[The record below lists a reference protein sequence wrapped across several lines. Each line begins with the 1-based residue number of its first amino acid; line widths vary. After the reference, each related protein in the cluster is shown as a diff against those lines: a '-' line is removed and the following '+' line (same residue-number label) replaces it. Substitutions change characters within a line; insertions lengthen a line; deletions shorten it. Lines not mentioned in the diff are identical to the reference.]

1 MEQKKLNYYLQDEL
15 DEDLN
20 IDLKKIFFVLWSRKF
35 LICKIFASVFVFF
48 ILLTFILPKKWQVDA
63 DLYINKSNNTNM
75 AEINPYFIE
84 EIGSGGGMAAMLSGG
99 GGNLMNEI
107 ELMQSPLVIDKVIK
121 ENDLRFKPLFGFIP
135 TAKTGEYLTT
145 EKFLKKKN
153 LKIEIKKGTNVVS
166 ISYKNKNKDLAYAVV
181 TSLIT
186 NYVELRKEL
195 MNEKAKS
202 DTKILESEY
211 NKVKADLDK
220 RIKTVNGL
228 PSNAMTGAGN
238 LAAMSAFS
246 KSAQTAMSTMQGQ
259 FIAGEKSQIALRED
273 TEKLTQLSSK
283 LQWAKLV
290 DSISDSSKV
299 VLLKEPLPL
308 RDWEYKSPKL
318 LINIILGIVFGA
330 IASLIGVILKEITD
344 KKLAY
349 SMLGDEIIYNVE
361 EDLSE
366 IKKVLLANNDKSVTI
381 VAFNSIP
388 NVIISELQKYRN
400 INYVQADLT
409 EDFVNGIS
417 NAEKAIL
424 FVSVGK
430 TDSKLYK
437 SIKEILSNKNKQ
449 IIKEVLV

>member
-1 MEQKKLNYYLQDEL
+1 MEQQKLNYYVQDEL

-20 IDLKKIFFVLWSRKF
+20 IDLKKIFFTLWSRKF
-35 LICKIFASVFVFF
+35 LICKIFAIVFVFF

-84 EIGSGGGMAAMLSGG
+84 EVGMGGGMAAMLSGG

-121 ENDLRFKPLFGFIP
+121 ENNLRFKKLYGIIP

-145 EKFLKKKN
+145 EKFLKKGP
-153 LKIEIKKGTNVVS
+153 KIEVKKGTNVVS
-166 ISYKNKNKDLAYAVV
+166 ISYKNKDKDLAYAVV
-181 TSLIT
+181 TGIIT

-220 RIKTVNGL
+220 RIKNVNGL

-290 DSISDSSKV
+290 DSMSDSSKV

-318 LINIILGIVFGA
+318 FTNIILGIVFGV

-349 SMLGDEIIYNVE
+349 SMLGDEIIYNAE
-361 EDLSE
+361 DDLSE

-381 VAFNSIP
+381 VAFSNIP
-388 NVIISELQKYRN
+388 NVIIRELQKYRN

-417 NAEKAIL
+417 NAEKTIL

-437 SIKEILSNKNKQ
+437 SIKEILIDKNKQ

>member
-1 MEQKKLNYYLQDEL
+1 MEQQKLNYYVQDEL

-20 IDLKKIFFVLWSRKF
+20 IDLKKIFFTLWSRKF
-35 LICKIFASVFVFF
+35 LICKIFAIVFVFF

-75 AEINPYFIE
+75 TEINPYFIE
-84 EIGSGGGMAAMLSGG
+84 EVGMGGGMAAMLSGG

-121 ENDLRFKPLFGFIP
+121 ENNLRFKKLYGI
-135 TAKTGEYLTT
+135 
-145 EKFLKKKN
+145 
-153 LKIEIKKGTNVVS
+153 IQ
-166 ISYKNKNKDLAYAVV
+166 DLAYAVV
-181 TSLIT
+181 TGIIT

-211 NKVKADLDK
+211 NKVKSDLDK
-220 RIKTVNGL
+220 RIKNVSGI

-290 DSISDSSKV
+290 DSMSDSSKV

-318 LINIILGIVFGA
+318 FTNIILGIVFGV

-349 SMLGDEIIYNVE
+349 SMLGDEIIYNAE
-361 EDLSE
+361 DDLSE

-381 VAFNSIP
+381 VAFSNIP
-388 NVIISELQKYRN
+388 NVIIRELQKYRN

-417 NAEKAIL
+417 NAEKTIL

-437 SIKEILSNKNKQ
+437 SIKEILIDKNKQ

>member
-1 MEQKKLNYYLQDEL
+1 MQTSNYQLKSQLEEDFNLDIKKILLALWTRKKLIL
-15 DEDLN
+15 
-20 IDLKKIFFVLWSRKF
+20 KIFSIVLV
-35 LICKIFASVFVFF
+35 LF
-48 ILLTFILPKKWQVDA
+48 ILSTYISTKIWKVEA

-84 EIGSGGGMAAMLSGG
+84 EVGMGSGLAAMLAGG
-99 GGNLMNEI
+99 SGNLLNEL
-107 ELMQSPLVIDKVIK
+107 ELLESPRVIDKVIR
-121 ENDLRFKPLFGFIP
+121 ENNLRFKPLFGFIP
-135 TAKTGEYLTT
+135 TIKTGQYLTSD
-145 EKFLKKKN
+145 KFLKSKK
-153 LKIEIKKGTNVVS
+153 LKIEIKKGTSVVS
-166 ISYKNKNKDLAYAVV
+166 ISYKHKDKELAYNVV
-181 TSLIT
+181 TSLIS

-195 MNEKAKS
+195 MSKKSKS

-211 NKVKADLDK
+211 NKVKAELDAK
-220 RIKTVNGL
+220 IKTVSGL
-228 PSNAMTGAGN
+228 PATAMTGSGQ

-246 KSAQTAMSTMQGQ
+246 NSARSAISNLQGQ
-259 FIAGEKSQIALRED
+259 FIAGEKSKIAVTEEA
-273 TEKLTQLSSK
+273 EKLTQLSSK

-290 DSISDSSKV
+290 ESMSDSSKV
-299 VLLKEPLPL
+299 VLLKEPLPPK
-308 RDWEYKSPKL
+308 DWEYVSPKL

-330 IASLIGVILKEITD
+330 IASLFAVMIAEMRD
-344 KKLAY
+344 KKLSY
-349 SMLGDEIIYNVE
+349 SMLGDEIIYNAE
-361 EDLSE
+361 DDLSE
-366 IKKVLLANNDKSVTI
+366 IKKVLLANNDKSMTI
-381 VAFNSIP
+381 VAFSNIP

-437 SIKEILSNKNKQ
+437 SIKEILSDKNKQ

>member
-1 MEQKKLNYYLQDEL
+1 MEQQKLNYYVQDEL

-20 IDLKKIFFVLWSRKF
+20 IDLKKIFFTLWSRKF
-35 LICKIFASVFVFF
+35 LICKIFAIVFVFF

-84 EIGSGGGMAAMLSGG
+84 EVGMGGGMAAMLSGG

-107 ELMQSPLVIDKVIK
+107 ELMQSPLVIDNVIK

-145 EKFLKKKN
+145 EKFLKKGP
-153 LKIEIKKGTNVVS
+153 KIEVKKGTNVVS
-166 ISYKNKNKDLAYAVV
+166 ISYKNKDKDLAYAVV
-181 TSLIT
+181 TGIIT

-220 RIKTVNGL
+220 RIKNVNGI

-290 DSISDSSKV
+290 DSMSDSSKV

-318 LINIILGIVFGA
+318 LINIILGIVFGT

-349 SMLGDEIIYNVE
+349 SMLGDEIIYNAE
-361 EDLSE
+361 DDLSE
-366 IKKVLLANNDKSVTI
+366 IKKVLLANKDKSMAI

-388 NVIISELQKYRN
+388 NVIITELQKYRN

-417 NAEKAIL
+417 NAEKTIL

-437 SIKEILSNKNKQ
+437 SIKEILIDKNKQ

>member
-1 MEQKKLNYYLQDEL
+1 MQQSINYMQDEL

-20 IDLKKIFFVLWSRKF
+20 IDLKKIFFTLWNRKF
-35 LICKIFASVFVFF
+35 LICKIFAIVFVFF

-84 EIGSGGGMAAMLSGG
+84 EVGMGGGMAAMLSGS

-145 EKFLKKKN
+145 EKFLKKKK
-153 LKIEIKKGTNVVS
+153 LKVEIKKGTNVVS
-166 ISYKNKNKDLAYAVV
+166 VSYKNKDRELAYNVII
-181 TSLIT
+181 SLIT
-186 NYVELRKEL
+186 NYVDLRKEL
-195 MNEKAKS
+195 MSEKSKS

-211 NKVKADLDK
+211 NKVKAELDAK
-220 RIKTVNGL
+220 MKTVSGL
-228 PSNAMTGAGN
+228 PATAMTGAGN

-246 KSAQTAMSTMQGQ
+246 NSARSAISNLQGQ
-259 FIAGEKSQIALRED
+259 FIAGEKSKIAVTEEA
-273 TEKLTQLSSK
+273 EKLTQLSSK

-290 DSISDSSKV
+290 ESMSDSSKV
-299 VLLKEPLPL
+299 VLIKEPLPPK
-308 RDWEYKSPKL
+308 DWEYASPKL
-318 LINIILGIVFGA
+318 LINIILGIVFGV
-330 IASLIGVILKEITD
+330 IASLIAVIFREITD
-344 KKLAY
+344 KKLSY
-349 SMLGDEIIYNVE
+349 SMLGDEIIYNAE

-366 IKKVLLANNDKSVTI
+366 IKKVLLANNDKSMTI
-381 VAFNSIP
+381 VAFSNIP

-409 EDFVNGIS
+409 EDFVNGVS
-417 NAEKAIL
+417 NAEKTIL

-437 SIKEILSNKNKQ
+437 SIKEILSDKNKQ

>member
-1 MEQKKLNYYLQDEL
+1 MQTSNYQLKSQLEEDFNLDIKKILLALWTRKKL
-15 DEDLN
+15 
-20 IDLKKIFFVLWSRKF
+20 ILKVFSIVLV
-35 LICKIFASVFVFF
+35 LF
-48 ILLTFILPKKWQVDA
+48 ILSTYITTKIWKVDA

-84 EIGSGGGMAAMLSGG
+84 EVGMGSGLAAMLAGG
-99 GGNLMNEI
+99 SGNLLNEL
-107 ELMQSPLVIDKVIK
+107 ELLESPRVIDKVIR
-121 ENDLRFKPLFGFIP
+121 ENNLRFKPLFGFIP
-135 TAKTGEYLTT
+135 TIKTGQYLTT
-145 EKFLKKKN
+145 EKFLKSKK

-166 ISYKNKNKDLAYAVV
+166 ISYKNKDKDLAYAVV
-181 TSLIT
+181 AGIIT
-186 NYVELRKEL
+186 NYVELRKDL

-220 RIKTVNGL
+220 RIKNVNGL

-259 FIAGEKSQIALRED
+259 FIAGEKSQIALREG

-283 LQWAKLV
+283 LEWAKLV
-290 DSISDSSKV
+290 ESMSDSSKV
-299 VLLKEPLPL
+299 VLLKEPLPPK
-308 RDWEYKSPKL
+308 DWEYASPKL
-318 LINIILGIVFGA
+318 LINIILGIIFGA
-330 IASLIGVILKEITD
+330 ISSLLAVMIAEMRD

-349 SMLGDEIIYNVE
+349 SMLGDEIIYNA
-361 EDLSE
+361 EDDLCDL
-366 IKKVLLANNDKSVTI
+366 KKVLLSNNDKQLAVI
-381 VAFNSIP
+381 AFSSIP
-388 NVIISELQKYRN
+388 NQIISELQKYRN

-409 EDFVNGIS
+409 ENFVAGVGS
-417 NAEKAIL
+417 AEKAIL

-437 SIKEILSNKNKQ
+437 SIKEILSDKNKQ

>member
-1 MEQKKLNYYLQDEL
+1 MEQQKLNYYVQDEL

-20 IDLKKIFFVLWSRKF
+20 IDLKKIFFTLWNRKF
-35 LICKIFASVFVFF
+35 LICKIFAIVFVFF

-84 EIGSGGGMAAMLSGG
+84 EVGMGGGMAAMLSGG

-145 EKFLKKKN
+145 EKFLKKGP
-153 LKIEIKKGTNVVS
+153 KIEVKKGTNVVS
-166 ISYKNKNKDLAYAVV
+166 ISYKNKDKDLAYAVV
-181 TSLIT
+181 TGIIT

-220 RIKTVNGL
+220 RIKNVNGL

-290 DSISDSSKV
+290 DSMSDSSKV

-318 LINIILGIVFGA
+318 FTNIILGIVFGV
-330 IASLIGVILKEITD
+330 IASLIAVIFKEITD

-349 SMLGDEIIYNVE
+349 SMLGDEIIYNAE

-381 VAFNSIP
+381 VAFSNIP

-409 EDFVNGIS
+409 ENFVAGVGS
-417 NAEKAIL
+417 AEKAIL
-424 FVSVGK
+424 FVSIGK

-437 SIKEILSNKNKQ
+437 SIKEILIDKNKQ

>member
-1 MEQKKLNYYLQDEL
+1 MQQSINYIQDEL

-20 IDLKKIFFVLWSRKF
+20 IDLKKIFFALWSRKF
-35 LICKIFASVFVFF
+35 LICKIFAIVFVFF

-99 GGNLMNEI
+99 GGNLLNEI

-121 ENDLRFKPLFGFIP
+121 ENNLRFKKLYGIIP
-135 TAKTGEYLTT
+135 TRKTGEYLTT
-145 EKFLKKKN
+145 EKFLKKGP
-153 LKIEIKKGTNVVS
+153 KIEVKKGTNVVS
-166 ISYKNKNKDLAYAVV
+166 ISYKNKDKDLAYAVV
-181 TSLIT
+181 AGIIT
-186 NYVELRKEL
+186 NYVELRKDL

-202 DTKILESEY
+202 DTKILETEY

-220 RIKTVNGL
+220 KIKNVKGL
-228 PSNAMTGAGN
+228 PSNAMTSAGN

-246 KSAQTAMSTMQGQ
+246 KSAQTAMSNMQGQ

-283 LQWAKLV
+283 LEWAKLV
-290 DSISDSSKV
+290 DSMSDSSKV

-318 LINIILGIVFGA
+318 FTNIILGIVFGV
-330 IASLIGVILKEITD
+330 IASLIAVIFREITD

-349 SMLGDEIIYNVE
+349 SMLGDEIIYDTE
-361 EDLSE
+361 KDIIDLR
-366 IKKVLLANNDKSVTI
+366 KTLLANNDKQIT
-381 VAFNSIP
+381 
-388 NVIISELQKYRN
+388 VIYFSNFSDLIINELQRFKN
-400 INYVQADLT
+400 ISYVQADLT
-409 EDFVNGIS
+409 EDFIAGIS
-417 NAEKAIL
+417 NADKAIL

>member
-1 MEQKKLNYYLQDEL
+1 MQSDKYIMNQL
-15 DEDLN
+15 DEDFN
-20 IDLKKIFFVLWSRKF
+20 YDFKKI
-35 LICKIFASVFVFF
+35 IFAIWHRRNVVLKVFVGIFIFF
-48 ILLTFILPKKWQVDA
+48 ILLTFILPKKWKVDA

-75 AEINPYFIE
+75 AEVNPYFIE
-84 EIGSGGGMAAMLSGG
+84 EVGVGSGMTAMLAGNS
-99 GGNLMNEI
+99 GNLMNELEI
-107 ELMQSPLVIDKVIK
+107 MQSPKVIDKVIK

-135 TAKTGEYLTT
+135 TAKTGQYLTT
-145 EKFLKKKN
+145 EKFLKKKK
-153 LKIEIKKGTNVVS
+153 LKVEIKKGTNVVS
-166 ISYKNKNKDLAYAVV
+166 VSYKNKDRELAYNVII
-181 TSLIT
+181 SLIT
-186 NYVELRKEL
+186 NYVDLRKEL
-195 MNEKAKS
+195 MSEKSKS

-211 NKVKADLDK
+211 NKVKAELDAK
-220 RIKTVNGL
+220 MKTVSGL
-228 PSNAMTGAGN
+228 PATAMTGSGQ

-246 KSAQTAMSTMQGQ
+246 NSARSAISNLQGQ
-259 FIAGEKSQIALRED
+259 FIAGEKSKIAVTEEA
-273 TEKLTQLSSK
+273 EKLTQLASK

-290 DSISDSSKV
+290 EEMSDSSKV
-299 VLLKEPLPL
+299 ILLKEPLPPK
-308 RDWEYKSPKL
+308 DWEYASPKL
-318 LINIILGIVFGA
+318 LINIILGIIFGA
-330 IASLIGVILKEITD
+330 IASLFAVMIAEMRD

-349 SMLGDEIIYNVE
+349 SMLGDEIIYNAE

-381 VAFNSIP
+381 VAFSNIP

-417 NAEKAIL
+417 NAEKTIL

-437 SIKEILSNKNKQ
+437 SIKEILSDKNKQ

>member
-1 MEQKKLNYYLQDEL
+1 MQRTANYITDQL
-15 DEDLN
+15 DEDIN
-20 IDLKKIFFVLWSRKF
+20 YDLKKIIFSIWNKKNLVIKVFLGVL
-35 LICKIFASVFVFF
+35 IFF
-48 ILLTFILPKKWQVDA
+48 ILLTFIIPKKWKVEA
-63 DLYINKSNNTNM
+63 DLYINKSNSTNM
-75 AEINPYFIE
+75 AEVNPYFIE
-84 EIGSGGGMAAMLSGG
+84 EVGIGGGMAAMLAGNS
-99 GGNLMNEI
+99 GNLLNELEI
-107 ELMQSPLVIDKVIK
+107 MQSPKVIDKVIR

-135 TAKTGEYLTT
+135 TIKTGQYLTT
-145 EKFLKKKN
+145 EKFLKSKK

-166 ISYKNKNKDLAYAVV
+166 VSYKNKDRELAYNVIL
-181 TSLIT
+181 SLIT
-186 NYVELRKEL
+186 NYVDLRKEL
-195 MNEKAKS
+195 MSEKSKS

-211 NKVKADLDK
+211 NKVKAELDAK
-220 RIKTVNGL
+220 MKTVSGL
-228 PSNAMTGAGN
+228 PATAMTGSGQ

-246 KSAQTAMSTMQGQ
+246 NSARSAISNLQGQ
-259 FIAGEKSQIALRED
+259 FIAGEKSKIAVTEEA
-273 TEKLTQLSSK
+273 EKLTQLSSK

-290 DSISDSSKV
+290 ESMSDSSKV
-299 VLLKEPLPL
+299 VLLKEPLPPK
-308 RDWEYKSPKL
+308 DWEYASPKL
-318 LINIILGIVFGA
+318 LINIILGIIFGA
-330 IASLIGVILKEITD
+330 ISSLLAVMIAEMRD

-349 SMLGDEIIYNVE
+349 SMLGDEIIYNAE

-381 VAFNSIP
+381 VAFSNIP

-437 SIKEILSNKNKQ
+437 SIKEILSDKNKQ

>member
-1 MEQKKLNYYLQDEL
+1 MEQRKLNYYPIDEL
-15 DEDLN
+15 DEELK
-20 IDLKKIFFVLWSRKF
+20 IDFKKVFLSVWCRKN
-35 LICKIFASVFVFF
+35 LVIKVFIVVFIIM

-63 DLYINKSNNTNM
+63 DLYINKSNNSNM

-84 EIGSGGGMAAMLSGG
+84 EVGMGGGMAAMLSGG
-99 GGNLMNEI
+99 GGNLLNEI

-145 EKFLKKKN
+145 EKFLKKGP
-153 LKIEIKKGTNVVS
+153 KIEVKKGTNVVS
-166 ISYKNKNKDLAYAVV
+166 ISYKNKDKDLAYAVV
-181 TSLIT
+181 TGIIT

-220 RIKTVNGL
+220 RIKNVNGL

-283 LQWAKLV
+283 LEWAKLV
-290 DSISDSSKV
+290 DSMSDSSKV

-318 LINIILGIVFGA
+318 FTNIILGIVFGV
-330 IASLIGVILKEITD
+330 IASLIAVIFKEITD

-349 SMLGDEIIYNVE
+349 SMLGDEIIYNAE
-361 EDLSE
+361 DDLSE
-366 IKKVLLANNDKSVTI
+366 IKKVLLANNDKSMTI
-381 VAFNSIP
+381 VAFSNIP

-424 FVSVGK
+424 FVSVSK

-437 SIKEILSNKNKQ
+437 SIKEILSDKNKQ

>member
-1 MEQKKLNYYLQDEL
+1 MEQQKLNYYVQDEL

-20 IDLKKIFFVLWSRKF
+20 IDLKKIFFTLWNRKF
-35 LICKIFASVFVFF
+35 LICKIFAIVFVFF

-84 EIGSGGGMAAMLSGG
+84 EVGMGGGMAAMLSGG

-145 EKFLKKKN
+145 EKFLKKGP
-153 LKIEIKKGTNVVS
+153 KIEVKKGTNVVS
-166 ISYKNKNKDLAYAVV
+166 ISYKNKDKDLAYAVV
-181 TSLIT
+181 TGIIT

-211 NKVKADLDK
+211 NKVKSDLDK
-220 RIKTVNGL
+220 RIKNVSGI

-290 DSISDSSKV
+290 DSMSDSSKV

-318 LINIILGIVFGA
+318 FTNIILGIVFGV

-349 SMLGDEIIYNVE
+349 SMLGDEIIYNAE
-361 EDLSE
+361 DDLSE

-381 VAFNSIP
+381 VAFSNIP
-388 NVIISELQKYRN
+388 NVIIRELQKYRN

-417 NAEKAIL
+417 NAEKTIL

>member
-1 MEQKKLNYYLQDEL
+1 MKNNARIINFWWAANYGAILTAFALQQV
-15 DEDLN
+15 
-20 IDLKKIFFVLWSRKF
+20 LKKMDVEPEFVNNSFKEQLLREHHYTFS
-35 LICKIFASVFVFF
+35 KIFADKYFCNSSYIKNVSDL
-48 ILLTFILPKKWQVDA
+48 ISLTEDCI
-63 DLYINKSNNTNM
+63 
-75 AEINPYFIE
+75 
-84 EIGSGGGMAAMLSGG
+84 
-99 GGNLMNEI
+99 
-107 ELMQSPLVIDKVIK
+107 
-121 ENDLRFKPLFGFIP
+121 RFKPLFGFIP
-135 TAKTGEYLTT
+135 TAKTGQYLTT
-145 EKFLKKKN
+145 EKFLKKKK

-166 ISYKNKNKDLAYAVV
+166 VSYKTKERDLAYSVIV
-181 TSLIT
+181 SLIT
-186 NYVELRKEL
+186 NYIDLKKDL

-202 DTKILESEY
+202 DTKILETEY

-220 RIKTVNGL
+220 KIKNVSGL
-228 PSNAMTGAGN
+228 PSNAMTNTGN

-259 FIAGEKSQIALRED
+259 FVTGEKSQIALKED

-290 DSISDSSKV
+290 ESMSDSSKV
-299 VLLKEPLPL
+299 VLLKEPLPPK
-308 RDWEYKSPKL
+308 DWEYASPKL
-318 LINIILGIVFGA
+318 LINIILGIVFGV
-330 IASLIGVILKEITD
+330 IASLIAVIFREITD
-344 KKLAY
+344 KKLSY
-349 SMLGDEIIYNVE
+349 SMLGDEIIYNAE

-381 VAFNSIP
+381 VAFSNIP

-409 EDFVNGIS
+409 EDFVNGVS
-417 NAEKAIL
+417 NAEKTIL

-437 SIKEILSNKNKQ
+437 SIKEILSDKNKQ